1 MTEMRFSGTPSKPMA
16 SALADSDNVSTASA
30 VRTTSRQHRQRRRSP
45 GSSRYQPGN
54 TSGMRSYSVTDMSRR
69 WVVASRGQYT
79 RTGTSG
85 SNAELKC
92 TTDAAA
98 QSGFVVSQSA
108 RSSVPSGGSSS
119 GWTTIELTISG

>member
-1 MTEMRFSGTPSKPMA
+1 M
-16 SALADSDNVSTASA
+16 
-30 VRTTSRQHRQRRRSP
+30 
-45 GSSRYQPGN
+45 
-54 TSGMRSYSVTDMSRR
+54 
-69 WVVASRGQYT
+69 ASRGQYT

-85 SNAELKC
+85 SNAELRC

-119 GWTTIELTISG
+119 GWTTIGADDLGMAFHDGPGQFDAVASDASSFVAGALRRHEVENDAPAGFWLWSRPPAQSYARGLGQA